1 MGESATAARRG
12 AAAAANGADVLEA
25 RGLAVHFGGVHAVD
39 GVDLELHKG
48 EILGLIGPNGA
59 GKTTLVNALSGFQ
72 KLTAGRVLVN
82 GEDVTGWS
90 PHRLARRG
98 LARTFQSV
106 RLFPGLTVLEN
117 VELGGVGVGMRR
129 PAARRAAMELLDR
142 HGLGD
147 KAESLATG
155 LPHGLERR
163 LGIVRALA
171 AKPTFLLLDEPAAG
185 LNERESDELVGA
197 LTLVRDDFSCAL
209 VVIEHDMRV
218 IMRLCERIQVLDYGK
233 TISMGTPAQV
243 RADPVVLT
251 AYLGRR
257 AVDARDR

>member
-1 MGESATAARRG
+1 MRSSVPQASVGSTEG
-12 AAAAANGADVLEA
+12 AHLLEA
-25 RGLAVHFGGVHAVD
+25 RDLRVHFGGVHAVD
-39 GVDLELHKG
+39 GVDLDLRRG

-72 KLTAGRVLVN
+72 KPTGGRVRLN
-82 GEDVTGWS
+82 GTDVTGWS

-98 LARTFQSV
+98 LTRTFQSV

-117 VELGGVGVGMRR
+117 VELGGVGVGLRR
-129 PAARRAAMELLDR
+129 PTARRAARELLGRLGFADR
-142 HGLGD
+142 AD
-147 KAESLATG
+147 QLATG

-171 AKPTFLLLDEPAAG
+171 ARPSFLLLDEPAAG
-185 LNERESDELVGA
+185 LNERESDELVQT
-197 LTLVRDDFSCAL
+197 LTLIRDDFSCAL

-233 TISMGTPAQV
+233 TISLGTPAEV
-243 RADPVVLT
+243 RRDPAVLT

-257 AVDARDR
+257 AVDAGDH

>member
-1 MGESATAARRG
+1 MGAQVAADSRLVDVSADEGLLQARALR
-12 AAAAANGADVLEA
+12 
-25 RGLAVHFGGVHAVD
+25 VHFGGVHAVD
-39 GVDLELHKG
+39 GVDLELRKG

-59 GKTTLVNALSGFQ
+59 GKTTLVNALSGFE
-72 KLTAGRVLVN
+72 KPTSGNVFLN

-90 PHRLARRG
+90 PNRLARRG
-98 LARTFQSV
+98 LTRTFQSV

-129 PAARRAAMELLDR
+129 AAARNAARELLAR
-142 HGLGD
+142 LGLAD
-147 KAESLATG
+147 KADSLATG

-163 LGIVRALA
+163 LGMLRALA
-171 AKPTFLLLDEPAAG
+171 AKPSFLLLDEPAAG
-185 LNERESDELVGA
+185 LNERESDELVQA
-197 LTLVRDDFSCAL
+197 LTLIRDDFSCAL

-233 TISMGTPAQV
+233 TISLGTPAEV
-243 RADPVVLT
+243 RTDPAVLS

-257 AVDARDR
+257 PVDAGGQ